1 MILENNN
8 PNNLIELLNSNEI
21 TLYSYNF
28 RSKAYEIGMKT
39 YKPNDTMN
47 QN

>member
-8 PNNLIELLNSNEI
+8 PDNLIELLKGNEI

-28 RSKAYEIGMKT
+28 RIKAYELGIKT

-47 QN
+47 

>member
-1 MILENNN
+1 MILENNK
-8 PNNLIELLNSNEI
+8 PDNLIELLNSNEI

-28 RSKAYEIGMKT
+28 RIKAYELGIKT
-39 YKPNDTMN
+39 YKPNDSMN

>member
-8 PNNLIELLNSNEI
+8 PDNLIELLNSNEI

-28 RSKAYEIGMKT
+28 RRKAYELGIKT
-39 YKPNDTMN
+39 YKPNDIMN
-47 QN
+47 